1 MDDDDD
7 PELQAALKASMETAQ
22 PQPMQTDDDEEELR
36 AAIALSM
43 QPAAVVL
50 GSAPAAAPPAD
61 LQPLPPMGVEPEP
74 SAEALSALVFGAA
87 PSDAVLRQ
95 WGAQGVCV
103 AAPQAEVP
111 AGAVSFTAGL
121 AQSQGGP
128 CAVLAAAQAF
138 LVRRLLFDPS
148 PAAPRARR
156 AAGCRRRGRARRRRR
171 WTSPG
176 RGGGG

>member
-7 PELQAALKASMETAQ
+7 PDLQAALKASMETAQ

-50 GSAPAAAPPAD
+50 GGAPAAAPAEPAAPPAD

-111 AGAVSFTAGL
+111 AGAVSL
-121 AQSQGGP
+121 
-128 CAVLAAAQAF
+128 
-138 LVRRLLFDPS
+138 
-148 PAAPRARR
+148 
-156 AAGCRRRGRARRRRR
+156 
-171 WTSPG
+171 
-176 RGGGG
+176 